1 MDKRFFRTLL
11 TGGVAALAVGLPA
24 GTAHAASATRPP
36 FAQAYV
42 GTVTGTLRTA
52 DHTDVWRVS
61 GLTFRLQNARFAR
74 GRWGG
79 TYLVTGGR
87 VTFTSAAKGECRYST
102 AGALSLGRLPWLA
115 ASISFLQ
122 NLRGSGYSFQGRVL
136 KPRELPVV
144 RECGDGTDAY
154 AMNDTVDP
162 AGGLWLMTD
171 ISERLQPGR
180 RLRGSHTVRSDR
192 GVRTWTWN
200 LAPRP

>member
-1 MDKRFFRTLL
+1 MNTRFFHPLL
-11 TGGVAALAVGLPA
+11 TTGLAAIAAALPA
-24 GTAHAASATRPP
+24 ATAHAGSAARPA

-79 TYLVTGGR
+79 TYLVSGGR
-87 VTFTSAAKGECRYST
+87 VTFTSAAKGECRYAAS
-102 AGALSLGRLPWLA
+102 GQLSLGRLPWLA

-122 NLRGSGYSFQGRVL
+122 NLRGSGYSFQGRVS
-136 KPRELPVV
+136 KPHEVRIV
-144 RECGDGTDAY
+144 RECGNGTDAY
-154 AMNDTVDP
+154 TTNDAVTP

-171 ISERLQPGR
+171 LAERLVPGR
-180 RLRGSHTVRSDR
+180 RLSGRFTDRSDR
-192 GVRTWTWN
+192 GVRTWTWS
-200 LAPRP
+200 LAPRR

>member
-1 MDKRFFRTLL
+1 MNNRFFRTLVAS
-11 TGGVAALAVGLPA
+11 GVTAIAVGLPA
-24 GTAHAASATRPP
+24 GSAHAAAATRPP

-42 GTVTGTLRTA
+42 GTATGTLRTA

-102 AGALSLGRLPWLA
+102 AGGLSLGRLPWLA

-122 NLRGSGYSFQGRVL
+122 NLRGSGYAFQARVV
-136 KPRELPVV
+136 KPREILVV
-144 RECGDGTDAY
+144 RQCGEGTDAY
-154 AMNDTVDP
+154 TMNDAVTP

-180 RLRGSHTVRSDR
+180 RLRGSHTDRSDR